1 MICPDTGPAVLAGT
15 RAIQAGAR
23 GETGMKTKKEEYID
37 KMAKQLKEWSS
48 SLDELE
54 SRVAKTS
61 SEVKAGYGALLKD
74 TKKKRDELSHKLH
87 ELGETSGDAW
97 DALKTGVEAAS
108 KDLKHAIDAARDKFK

>member
-1 MICPDTGPAVLAGT
+1 M
-15 RAIQAGAR
+15 
-23 GETGMKTKKEEYID
+23 
-37 KMAKQLKEWSS
+37 
-48 SLDELE
+48 E

-61 SEVKAGYGALLKD
+61 SEVAGYEALVKD
-74 TKKKRDELSHKLH
+74 TKKKRDALSHRLH

>member
-1 MICPDTGPAVLAGT
+1 
-15 RAIQAGAR
+15 
-23 GETGMKTKKEEYID
+23 MKTKKEEYID

-48 SLDELE
+48 GIDELE
-54 SRVAKTS
+54 SRVTKTS
-61 SEVKAGYGALLKD
+61 SAVKAGYETLIKD
-74 TKKKRDELSHKLH
+74 TKKKRDALSHKLH

>member
-1 MICPDTGPAVLAGT
+1 
-15 RAIQAGAR
+15 
-23 GETGMKTKKEEYID
+23 MKTKKEEYID

-61 SEVKAGYGALLKD
+61 SEVKAGYGTLIKD
-74 TKKKRDELSHKLH
+74 TKKKRDALSHKLH